1 MGVGGFEENH
11 EGERK
16 MRRKRK
22 MSWVRSQES
31 PALRAGQLELRAVQM
46 KYSNTSGLLIG
57 KQHRGEAQLLCC
69 LGIIVNIKVM
79 GVFFFPGTKWPK
91 MG

>member
-1 MGVGGFEENH
+1 MALLGRRGRQDFRVPRPGGLEENH

-31 PALRAGQLELRAVQM
+31 PALRAGQLELRAAQM
-46 KYSNTSGLLIG
+46 KYS
-57 KQHRGEAQLLCC
+57 K
-69 LGIIVNIKVM
+69 
-79 GVFFFPGTKWPK
+79 
-91 MG
+91 